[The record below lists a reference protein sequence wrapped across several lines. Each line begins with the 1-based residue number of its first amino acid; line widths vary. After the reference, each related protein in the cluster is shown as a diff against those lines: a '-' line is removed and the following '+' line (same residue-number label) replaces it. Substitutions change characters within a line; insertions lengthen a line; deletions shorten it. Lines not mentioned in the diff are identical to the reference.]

1 MENKCIQKFLS
12 CGWMECTNILKV
24 HVIESYYLPHSQP
37 LFSLFSIIEL
47 IPKEKGPLCHLIECV
62 QVLQLM
68 SPEHMRGNMHLH
80 QKVPGKSS
88 LQSLLPPARLLQVS
102 YLIDVV
108 IPSIEYYY
116 VLCLT
121 QNFPDLDSIL
131 TWVIKERISS
141 LSHILVSLN
150 FCSLSHNHRR
160 IYPQAKQHL

>member
-1 MENKCIQKFLS
+1 ML
-12 CGWMECTNILKV
+12 LKV
-24 HVIESYYLPHSQP
+24 IICHILSHYFH
-37 LFSLFSIIEL
+37 FFSIIEL
-47 IPKEKGPLCHLIECV
+47 IPKEKGPLDLIECV

-68 SPEHMRGNMHLH
+68 SPEHMRGNMLLH
-80 QKVPGKSS
+80 QKVPGKSF
-88 LQSLLPPARLLQVS
+88 LQSLLPPAHLLQVS

-131 TWVIKERISS
+131 TRVIKERISS
-141 LSHILVSLN
+141 WSHILVSLN
-150 FCSLSHNHRR
+150 FWSLSHNYQR